1 MNTLRCARDVSKSLI
16 DDSNYDNLTT
26 YIAESL
32 SRELTNRLMTV
43 INSGDPYAIK
53 LEKVKTID
61 IPENYS
67 VQYRQDLKIQRMI
80 FCENCSKRKRNGF
93 CLEHMQYEADGGY
106 CSRAKSKEEGE

>member
-1 MNTLRCARDVSKSLI
+1 MNTLRCAQDVDRNFLVDESLT
-16 DDSNYDNLTT
+16 N

-43 INSGDPYAIK
+43 INSGDPYVIK

-61 IPENYS
+61 IPENDS

-80 FCENCSKRKRNGF
+80 FCKNCSKRKRNGF
-93 CLEHMQYEADGGY
+93 CLEHMRYEEDGGY
-106 CSRAKSKEEGE
+106 CSCAELKENER